1 MTWLR
6 VGFGLLCRAWG
17 GRTVGAWDVLSAPP
31 RAVREGSWSAL
42 RRSLVLTLF
51 VDSWF
56 SCCFRWPRRA
66 PPVFMLAVLP
76 NRDTRRHLVA
86 CPRGRPPLVVLPCPS
101 YHTVTSSVRYA
112 CARSA
117 HSTELNGSRLKVLK
131 ARDEVLREVYD
142 DADKRLA
149 RISTENPDVYKALLS
164 SLILQ
169 SLLALRDEEVVVRTR
184 EADAAAVESA
194 LKTVSEEYTDKTDG
208 AAINT
213 VVDSKRFLS
222 ENWYVPVCPS
232 GRVLPLSMLS
242 CLCGAVGMR
251 GYGLTSIMGVLF
263 LFDAHRFAMSM
274 ARRSSPASLPPALF
288 LTGTGFSLLMA
299 CHWY

>member
-1 MTWLR
+1 MTHDGIW
-6 VGFGLLCRAWG
+6 W
-17 GRTVGAWDVLSAPP
+17 SPP
-31 RAVREGSWSAL
+31 
-42 RRSLVLTLF
+42 
-51 VDSWF
+51 
-56 SCCFRWPRRA
+56 P
-66 PPVFMLAVLP
+66 
-76 NRDTRRHLVA
+76 H
-86 CPRGRPPLVVLPCPS
+86 CPHWVVLPCSS
-101 YHTVTSSVRYA
+101 YHAVASSVRFA
-112 CARSA
+112 RARSA

-149 RISTENPDVYKALLS
+149 RISSENPDVYKALLS

-222 ENWYVPVCPS
+222 ENWYVPVCLS
-232 GRVLPLSMLS
+232 GRVPPLSVLFGLYGAMGVRGSS
-242 CLCGAVGMR
+242 CASTVD
-251 GYGLTSIMGVLF
+251 VLF
-263 LFDAHRFAMSM
+263 LSM
-274 ARRSSPASLPPALF
+274 RNALRP
-288 LTGTGFSLLMA
+288 L
-299 CHWY
+299 W

>member
-1 MTWLR
+1 MNDSQVKQQIQQMVSFIRQEAEEKAAEIGVKAEEDFNIRKLSTVEAAR
-6 VGFGLLCRAWG
+6 EKIRAEYE
-17 GRTVGAWDVLSAPP
+17 RKTKLIQV
-31 RAVREGSWSAL
+31 
-42 RRSLVLTLF
+42 
-51 VDSWF
+51 
-56 SCCFRWPRRA
+56 
-66 PPVFMLAVLP
+66 
-76 NRDTRRHLVA
+76 NRKI
-86 CPRGRPPLVVLPCPS
+86 
-101 YHTVTSSVRYA
+101 
-112 CARSA
+112 A

-222 ENWYVPVCPS
+222 ENCTGGVTLFTNG
-232 GRVLPLSMLS
+232 GRVMLENTFESRLEIAYQQNLPVIRSMLF
-242 CLCGAVGMR
+242 GDD
-251 GYGLTSIMGVLF
+251 
-263 LFDAHRFAMSM
+263 DAEA
-274 ARRSSPASLPPALF
+274 ASA
-288 LTGTGFSLLMA
+288 
-299 CHWY
+299 

>member
-1 MTWLR
+1 MRCLS
-6 VGFGLLCRAWG
+6 LC
-17 GRTVGAWDVLSAPP
+17 
-31 RAVREGSWSAL
+31 
-42 RRSLVLTLF
+42 
-51 VDSWF
+51 
-56 SCCFRWPRRA
+56 
-66 PPVFMLAVLP
+66 
-76 NRDTRRHLVA
+76 
-86 CPRGRPPLVVLPCPS
+86 
-101 YHTVTSSVRYA
+101 
-112 CARSA
+112 SA

-213 VVDSKRFLS
+213 LVDSKRFLS
-222 ENWYVPVCPS
+222 ENWYVPVRPS
-232 GRVLPLSMLS
+232 ARVLPLSMLS
-242 CLCGAVGMR
+242 WLHGAVGVR
-251 GYGLTSIMGVLF
+251 GSGLTSIMGVLF
-263 LFDAHRFAMSM
+263 LFDSHRLATSM
-274 ARRSSPASLPPALF
+274 ARRSTPASLPSAPF

-299 CHWY
+299 SHWY